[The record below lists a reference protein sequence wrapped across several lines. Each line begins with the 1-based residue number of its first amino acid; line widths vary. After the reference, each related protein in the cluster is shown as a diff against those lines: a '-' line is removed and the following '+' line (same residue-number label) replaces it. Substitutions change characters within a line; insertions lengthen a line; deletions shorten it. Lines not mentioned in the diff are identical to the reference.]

1 MRTSG
6 ARVPV
11 SRISRIRSGSPRSCS
26 SSAAARM
33 RRSPRASTTRS
44 KTAAS
49 RERRSRG
56 VSDLASRRSSPAR
69 ATPEQARTVDR
80 RPRSRGRSVRS
91 NAFGRRL
98 EPPAASR
105 SPTSSITR
113 ARWGP
118 TTRAWATTCGSGS
131 TWAAL
136 NSCATTGAW
145 RRHSRWAV
153 PSRRSPS
160 SGGSC
165 ARWQDRAPDLWGWG
179 RRSAP
184 SPHSALDGLA
194 RPARVVHGRLAL
206 CAVDPEDVRLEG
218 DAGVEL
224 DDLGERVTIRDPER
238 LLESAEDGVVEVEEA
253 VAVAQR
259 LELSLPDRELEL
271 AELGP
276 ADVALGDHPD
286 EGVEPVD
293 VAVDRPAPPRAA

>member
-1 MRTSG
+1 
-6 ARVPV
+6 
-11 SRISRIRSGSPRSCS
+11 
-26 SSAAARM
+26 M
-33 RRSPRASTTRS
+33 RRSPRCSTTRS

-80 RPRSRGRSVRS
+80 RLRSRGRSVRS

-105 SPTSSITR
+105 SPTSSTTR
-113 ARWGP
+113 ALWGP

-145 RRHSRWAV
+145 WRHSRWAV

-206 CAVDPEDVRLEG
+206 RAVDPEDVRLEG

-224 DDLGERVTIRDPER
+224 DDLGERVSVRDPER

-259 LELSLPDRELEL
+259 LELS
-271 AELGP
+271 
-276 ADVALGDHPD
+276 
-286 EGVEPVD
+286 
-293 VAVDRPAPPRAA
+293 